1 MSVGYRVVLR
11 PSADKALG
19 KLPRDAQAR
28 LIAKA
33 QSLSSE
39 PRPHGVKKLQGQ
51 SNLYRVAVGS
61 YRIVYAIDDARRVLT
76 VTIIADRKESYRG
89 L

>member
-1 MSVGYRVVLR
+1 MSYRVVLR
-11 PSADKALG
+11 PAPEHALG
-19 KLPRDAQAR
+19 KLPRDVQLR
-28 LIAKA
+28 VIAKA
-33 QSLSSE
+33 QSLAGD

-51 SNLYRVAVGS
+51 IHLYRVAVGS
-61 YRIVYAIDDARRVLT
+61 YRIVYAIDDARRMVT

>member
-1 MSVGYRVVLR
+1 MDYQVVLR
-11 PSADKALG
+11 PAADHAVS
-19 KLPRDAQAR
+19 KLPRNVQPR
-28 LIAKA
+28 VIAKT
-33 QSLSSE
+33 QSLAAN

-51 SNLYRVAVGS
+51 INLYRVAIGN
-61 YRIVYAIDDARRVLT
+61 YRIVYAIDDVRRVVT

>member
-1 MSVGYRVVLR
+1 MDYHVVLR
-11 PSADKALG
+11 PAANQALG
-19 KLPRDAQAR
+19 KLPRDVQPR
-28 LIAKA
+28 VIAKA
-33 QSLSSE
+33 QSLAVA

-51 SNLYRVAVGS
+51 LSLYRVAVGN
-61 YRIVYAIDDARRVLT
+61 YRIVYVIDDVRRLIT

>member
-1 MSVGYRVVLR
+1 MDYQVVLR
-11 PSADKALG
+11 PAADNALG
-19 KLPRDAQAR
+19 KLPRDIQPR
-28 LIAKA
+28 LLAKA
-33 QSLSSE
+33 QSLAAD

-51 SNLYRVAVGS
+51 LGLYRVAVGN
-61 YRIVYAIDDARRVLT
+61 YRIVYAIDDARRVVT

>member
-1 MSVGYRVVLR
+1 MDYQVVLR
-11 PSADKALG
+11 PAANNALG
-19 KLPRDAQAR
+19 KLPRDVQPR
-28 LIAKA
+28 VIAKA
-33 QSLSSE
+33 QSLAGN

-51 SNLYRVAVGS
+51 LSLYRVAVGN
-61 YRIVYAIDDARRVLT
+61 YRIVYAIDDAHRVVT